1 MEDLRC
7 TVERQLQGQV
17 GDGFLDRE
25 WWLRFVQIIG
35 GTEQE
40 AHALLQ
46 NQQAQISVK
55 QFLDFLFGPKDAVL
69 TAQNSDNTTRTKNL
83 REYFEKHYREGGEFC
98 NSDYE
103 DSGRPADWT
112 WIHKPTEIQVWRD
125 AIDLTSGQS
134 GQVFFI
140 APANL
145 PTHPSK
151 EVAEIWASL
160 RTEGPGPPMPGGARG
175 SSQSHCLLTSGK
187 VVSSC

>member
-134 GQVFFI
+134 GQVFFHCTSKL
-140 APANL
+140 AY
-145 PTHPSK
+145 PSQQ
-151 EVAEIWASL
+151 
-160 RTEGPGPPMPGGARG
+160 G
-175 SSQSHCLLTSGK
+175 SSWNLGIVENRRARAANAWWGK
-187 VVSSC
+187 GI